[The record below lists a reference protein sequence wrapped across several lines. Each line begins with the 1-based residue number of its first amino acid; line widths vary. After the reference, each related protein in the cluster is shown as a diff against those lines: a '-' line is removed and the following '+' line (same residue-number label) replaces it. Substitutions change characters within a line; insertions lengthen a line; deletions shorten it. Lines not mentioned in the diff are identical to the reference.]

1 MSENSSSNKLKNIPG
16 KKNVSYST
24 DYHVN
29 LLEASDKLFPP
40 DDRVTYTKKIPDNTS
55 ESDDFNSY
63 LTDNKKSVQV
73 PSKKNNSENSS
84 GIEMPKKYTENFAS
98 DINKSI
104 FSKPFMSPDPKPMNN
119 NMNNNINNG
128 NNENNENNENKN
140 FLNEE
145 YDNYNEL
152 SPENQMLKKLDM
164 LRKLGEL
171 AQYGVK
177 LSQNYNMNSD
187 YFTMKYEHE
196 LHKNIRAKQN
206 FINWTSS
213 IMLNCIYGV
222 EILNDKYDP
231 FSLKLTGWSEQI
243 NADISSYYDI
253 FGEIYEKYN
262 KPGKSM
268 SPELR
273 IILMLGGS
281 ALKFHLNKIAISN
294 RPNNHFN
301 EQPTQDPKLLEQ
313 MRQQALLDRMREDS
327 VKQNETT
334 KKRLDEEHALA
345 NQQMKDMM
353 FLQQKQKELEEQ
365 EELNKKRM
373 GEFERVRMMMENNK
387 KEEVIK
393 QNISK
398 TQNNNTQNNNT
409 QNNNTQNNNS
419 QSNINSILNN
429 AFGGG
434 QRISGSAIADQRK
447 IEITQQLKEMKNN
460 ITNLNV
466 EDKKETKNSD
476 DSTEQTSSTSE
487 QNNTT
492 STSSS
497 KPKTKSK
504 KEIDVSLGDKS
515 TTNQSTFSKRK
526 YKRGGISIDTA

>member
-1 MSENSSSNKLKNIPG
+1 MSENSSSNKLNQPKNIPG

-29 LLEASDKLFPP
+29 LLEASDKLIQPE
-40 DDRVTYTKKIPDNTS
+40 DRTIYTKKYEDNTS
-55 ESDDFNSY
+55 ESEDINSY
-63 LTDNKKSVQV
+63 ISPQKNTQV
-73 PSKKNNSENSS
+73 PHKNYSENSS
-84 GIEMPKKYTENFAS
+84 GINMQKKYTDNYAS
-98 DINKSI
+98 DKNI
-104 FSKPFMSPDPKPMNN
+104 FSKQFIAPEKTTNEDKLNTEK
-119 NMNNNINNG
+119 
-128 NNENNENNENKN
+128 NENNENNTNDENKN

-152 SPENQMLKKLDM
+152 TPENQMLKKLDM

-187 YFTMKYEHE
+187 YFTMKYEYE

-243 NADISSYYDI
+243 NSDITNYYDI

-294 RPNNHFN
+294 RPNNTSN
-301 EQPTQDPKLLEQ
+301 EQPVQDPKLLEQ
-313 MRQQALLDRMREDS
+313 MRQQAMMDRMRDDS
-327 VKQNETT
+327 MKQNETS
-334 KKRLDEEHALA
+334 KKRLEEEHAMA

-365 EELNKKRM
+365 ELLNKKRM
-373 GEFERVRMMMENNK
+373 ADFERVRTMMESNK
-387 KEEVIK
+387 KEEYV
-393 QNISK
+393 SK
-398 TQNNNTQNNNT
+398 NVNKNVNEYDNENVNT
-409 QNNNTQNNNS
+409 
-419 QSNINSILNN
+419 ILNN
-429 AFGGG
+429 AYGGG
-434 QRISGSAIADQRK
+434 KKIIGNDINEQRK

-460 ITNLNV
+460 INNLNI
-466 EDKKETKNSD
+466 EIDKKNE
-476 DSTEQTSSTSE
+476 DSENNTEVTSSTSE
-487 QNNTT
+487 QNNTNT
-492 STSSS
+492 STSI
-497 KPKTKSK
+497 KKNKSK
-504 KEIDVSLGDKS
+504 KEVDISLGDKS
-515 TTNQSTFSKRK
+515 GNSKTNQSTFSKRK
-526 YKRGGISIDTA
+526 YKRSGISIDTA

>member
-1 MSENSSSNKLKNIPG
+1 MSENSSSNKFKNISG

-29 LLEASDKLFPP
+29 LLEVSDKLIPLE
-40 DDRVTYTKKIPDNTS
+40 DRVVYTKKPADNTS
-55 ESDDFNSY
+55 ESDDLTSY
-63 LTDNKKSVQV
+63 ITENKKNVHETV
-73 PSKKNNSENSS
+73 KNNNSD
-84 GIEMPKKYTENFAS
+84 KS

-104 FSKPFMSPDPKPMNN
+104 KYSENINSDIFSKPFTTNNKDQIKREYKMNN
-119 NMNNNINNG
+119 EDNTNEA
-128 NNENNENNENKN
+128 NENNENNENKN
-140 FLNEE
+140 FLNED

-187 YFTMKYEHE
+187 YFTMKYEYE

-294 RPNNHFN
+294 SSNNHST
-301 EQPTQDPKLLEQ
+301 EKVQDPKLLEQ

-327 VKQNETT
+327 AKQNESL
-334 KKRLDEEHALA
+334 KKKIEDEHVLA

-353 FLQQKQKELEEQ
+353 FLQQKQQELKEQ
-365 EELNKKRM
+365 EEINKRKM
-373 GEFERVRMMMENNK
+373 ADFERVRMMMESNK
-387 KEEVIK
+387 KQDQTKNVDNSNK
-393 QNISK
+393 NTDQYVNQNV
-398 TQNNNTQNNNT
+398 NA
-409 QNNNTQNNNS
+409 
-419 QSNINSILNN
+419 ILNN
-429 AFGGG
+429 AFGGS
-434 QRISGSAIADQRK
+434 QRPNNQNLADQRK
-447 IEITQQLKEMKNN
+447 LEITQQLQEMKKN
-460 ITNLNV
+460 INNLNI
-466 EDKKETKNSD
+466 ESKENNS
-476 DSTEQTSSTSE
+476 EKTSSTSE
-487 QNNTT
+487 Q
-492 STSSS
+492 SSS
-497 KPKTKSK
+497 SSSSSSQIKKSSK
-504 KEIDVSLGDKS
+504 KEIASLISNGEKS
-515 TTNQSTFSKRK
+515 TTNSKTNQSTFSKRK
-526 YKRGGISIDTA
+526 YKRSGISIDTA

>member
-1 MSENSSSNKLKNIPG
+1 MSENSSSNKLNQSKNIPG

-29 LLEASDKLFPP
+29 LLEASDKLVQP
-40 DDRVTYTKKIPDNTS
+40 DDRIAYTKKLPDNTS
-55 ESDDFNSY
+55 ESEDFNSY
-63 LTDNKKSVQV
+63 LTEKKNIPHKSTNYSDHSSAINM
-73 PSKKNNSENSS
+73 SKKPSD
-84 GIEMPKKYTENFAS
+84 NFAS

-104 FSKPFMSPDPKPMNN
+104 FSKQFTNPDKTKDENTDKN
-119 NMNNNINNG
+119 DK
-128 NNENNENNENKN
+128 NENNNEKDENKN

-152 SPENQMLKKLDM
+152 TPENQMLKKLDM

-243 NADISSYYDI
+243 NADISNYYDI

-294 RPNNHFN
+294 RPNNISN
-301 EQPTQDPKLLEQ
+301 EQPTQDPKMLEQ
-313 MRQQALLDRMREDS
+313 MRQQAMMDRMREDS
-327 VKQNETT
+327 MKQSETS
-334 KKRLDEEHALA
+334 KKRLEEEHALA

-365 EELNKKRM
+365 ELLNKKRM
-373 GEFERVRMMMENNK
+373 VDFERVRMMMESNK
-387 KEEVIK
+387 KEE
-393 QNISK
+393 
-398 TQNNNTQNNNT
+398 NNAKNVNKNVSEYDNENVNT
-409 QNNNTQNNNS
+409 
-419 QSNINSILNN
+419 ILNN
-429 AFGGG
+429 AYGGG
-434 QRISGSAIADQRK
+434 KRVNGNDVNNQRK
-447 IEITQQLKEMKNN
+447 IEITQQLQEMKNN
-460 ITNLNV
+460 INNLNI
-466 EDKKETKNSD
+466 EKDKTKNTKND
-476 DSTEQTSSTSE
+476 GNGNDSEATSSTSE
-487 QNNTT
+487 QNTNS
-492 STSSS
+492 STSI
-497 KPKTKSK
+497 KKNKSK
-504 KEIDVSLGDKS
+504 KEVDISLTDKS
-515 TTNQSTFSKRK
+515 GNSKTNQSTFSKRK
-526 YKRGGISIDTA
+526 YKRSGISIDTA